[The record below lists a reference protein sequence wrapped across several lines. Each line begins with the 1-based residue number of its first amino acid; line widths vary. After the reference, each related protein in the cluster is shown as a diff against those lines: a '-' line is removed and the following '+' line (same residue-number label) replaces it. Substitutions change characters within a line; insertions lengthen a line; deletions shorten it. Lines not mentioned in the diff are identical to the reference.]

1 MTRPTLSELHMIRRS
16 MKKRLAVYMIT
27 LGLLLAAALMAG
39 LFFFNQLKSPREE
52 LVTSLNFRMEAFASD
67 MESLWRNVSV
77 MGVHLSEDMTDLIEE
92 QTSDFSSLSG
102 DVNAVEA
109 LQETMIEPL
118 CQYGRQVDCSGAFE
132 RLKNEMFYYVS
143 WAGYS
148 IDQFINAVDQY
159 LHWYC
164 EKRIKLSLGGMSP
177 LEYRQSKGIRTPN
190 LSAG

>member
-1 MTRPTLSELHMIRRS
+1 
-16 MKKRLAVYMIT
+16 
-27 LGLLLAAALMAG
+27 
-39 LFFFNQLKSPREE
+39 
-52 LVTSLNFRMEAFASD
+52 
-67 MESLWRNVSV
+67 